1 MRPERIKWI
10 DLLRALAIL
19 MVILC
24 HATEGIYPLSISGM
38 DNLSM
43 QSKAA
48 AFTSFTFGRL
58 GVPIFL
64 MISGYLL
71 LDKDYDP
78 EQTVKF
84 WKYNWFQLL
93 ICTEIWFLIYE
104 VFLKISGYEIG
115 ILQVVADLLFVHKV
129 NMSHVWYMPM
139 ILGMYL
145 LIPFLANSLKRFE
158 AKLLCFPILF
168 FSIFSFFVPTGKV
181 ILNALGLD
189 ALSVQM
195 SSGFSGGVYGI
206 YIVLGYMIKKGML
219 KSLKNG
225 WLTIAAMLSIVLGVM
240 LQLWSYKCGV
250 QYNIWYDCV
259 FLLVASVAVFELF
272 SRITAVP
279 AYSVVKWLSHY
290 SFAVY
295 LIHNMFR
302 ISLKKYFTALNCPQM
317 MKVFLLWGTVCI
329 LSCLTAKLISSIP
342 KIGKPLLH
350 IKQ

>member
-1 MRPERIKWI
+1 
-10 DLLRALAIL
+10 
-19 MVILC
+19 
-24 HATEGIYPLSISGM
+24 
-38 DNLSM
+38 
-43 QSKAA
+43 
-48 AFTSFTFGRL
+48 
-58 GVPIFL
+58 
-64 MISGYLL
+64 
-71 LDKDYDP
+71 
-78 EQTVKF
+78 
-84 WKYNWFQLL
+84 
-93 ICTEIWFLIYE
+93 
-104 VFLKISGYEIG
+104 
-115 ILQVVADLLFVHKV
+115 
-129 NMSHVWYMPM
+129 
-139 ILGMYL
+139 
-145 LIPFLANSLKRFE
+145 
-158 AKLLCFPILF
+158 
-168 FSIFSFFVPTGKV
+168 
-181 ILNALGLD
+181 
-189 ALSVQM
+189 M